1 MDNGT
6 ASTGTSRSHTSN
18 IVPERLAKKVLVL
31 THEYLPPSQRI
42 PVLAPTYSLP
52 VRSKCLF
59 KRGDCDSSLC
69 SRRFVTET
77 VSKSPVICVNRLS
90 GLNPVRF
97 SCRCKSYSEFKCE
110 HSLSLWKD
118 WRTLRGEGEFHH
130 RRLAQYYG
138 NTPVCQAG
146 RRGFTPQKRIKKED
160 AEGAQPPLSTCG
172 FLIKKR
178 TVRFTVIQ
186 NL

>member
-1 MDNGT
+1 MHNGT
-6 ASTGTSRSHTSN
+6 ASTGTSRQAGAVGQESPSPHSWISTS
-18 IVPERLAKKVLVL
+18 VSVDSSPRS
-31 THEYLPPSQRI
+31 YLFTSGTVQI
-42 PVLAPTYSLP
+42 PVQAWQLWLTTLQIGSAQ
-52 VRSKCLF
+52 
-59 KRGDCDSSLC
+59 
-69 SRRFVTET
+69 RRFVTET
-77 VSKSPVICVNRLS
+77 VLKSPIICVNRLS

-97 SCRCKSYSEFKCE
+97 SCRCKSYSVFKCE